1 MITAAGIKR
10 VLYTDVENVKSDL
23 KPSDIAALIAGAD
36 EVTNIHGETWSLDES
51 EPNIEKHP
59 NQLTGGTY
67 RQDVEPG
74 ELTMSFTIGEYDYQ
88 TKANLLG
95 GELIKEAEKEAEK
108 VVGWKRARGVSIIE
122 KCLLALTKDGQWV
135 VFPRGHVVTRE
146 ANTDKAIGL
155 AVTGAALE
163 PTNKEISSEYWFDA
177 DEVK

>member
-10 VLYTDVENVKSDL
+10 VLYTDVENVQSDL

-51 EPNIEKHP
+51 EPNIEKHK
-59 NQLTGGTY
+59 NQLTGSAY

-95 GELIKEAEKEAEK
+95 GELIKETEK
-108 VVGWKRARGVSIIE
+108 VVGWKRARGVSTIE

-135 VFPRGHVVTRE
+135 VFPRGHVAARE

-163 PTNKEISSEYWFDA
+163 PANKEVSSEYWFDA
-177 DEVK
+177 DEVE